1 MAKLP
6 QVSGKDMGRV
16 LARLGFHLADQKGS
30 HMKFIRKFNNRKEII
45 IVPNHKVLRKGTMNN
60 ILKKIYLSIGELKKL
75 L

>member
-16 LARLGFHLADQKGS
+16 LTRLGFYLGHQKGS

-45 IVPNHKVLRKGTMNN
+45 IVPNHKVLRKGTTNN
-60 ILKKIYLSIGELKKL
+60 IVKKIDLSIEELKKFL
-75 L
+75 